1 MTATRNSA
9 RVGIRE
15 NAPRAAKAAALSLG
29 IALFASGCSGGG
41 TTGSAG
47 DTTAPAGGSTASE
60 GAASATETSAAA
72 STSVLSCPPSE
83 GGAGKDQGVK
93 GDPATVPAS
102 TTTSPEP
109 LKIGSIL
116 PTTGTLAYLGPPEIA
131 GVDLA
136 VKEVNEAGGVLGQD
150 ITITHR
156 DSGDTTTDIATQSVT
171 DLLSQNVSA
180 IVGAA
185 SSGVSKTVIN
195 QITGAGVVHFSPA
208 NTSPEF
214 TNWDDKGLYWRTA
227 PSDVLQGRT
236 LANYI
241 MTCGAQTV
249 GMITLNDSY
258 GTGLQSNIQETVEA
272 AGGQVIANEM
282 FNTGDSQF
290 SSQVDAIAAAKP
302 DAIVLI
308 SFDEAKSIVPL
319 LVAKGIDASTLF
331 MVDGNTADYSADLDP
346 GTLEGAQGTIPGP
359 FTGTGFQEAL
369 ATVDPA
375 LTSLAYAG
383 ESYDAVNLIALASEA
398 AGSVEGAAI
407 AGQLEAVSKDGTKC
421 YDFAGCVTL
430 LRNGEDIDYDGI
442 SGPVSFDANGDPT
455 EAAIGI
461 YKYDADNKPQ
471 PSRSEVGQL

>member
-1 MTATRNSA
+1 MTASRNSA
-9 RVGIRE
+9 RFGIGE
-15 NAPRAAKAAALSLG
+15 NAPRAAKVAALSLG
-29 IALFASGCSGGG
+29 IALFASGCGGGG
-41 TTGSAG
+41 TTGSEAEGG
-47 DTTAPAGGSTASE
+47 DTETTAAAG
-60 GAASATETSAAA
+60 TSALA
-72 STSVLSCPPSE
+72 CPESE
-83 GGAGKDQGVK
+83 GGAGEEQGEK
-93 GDPATVPAS
+93 GDPAAVPAS
-102 TTTSPEP
+102 KTTSPEP
-109 LKIGSIL
+109 LKLGSIL
-116 PTTGTLAYLGPPEIA
+116 PTTGTLAFLGPPEIA
-131 GVDLA
+131 GVNLA
-136 VKEVNEAGGVLGQD
+136 VEEVNAAGGVLGQD
-150 ITITHR
+150 ISITHR

-195 QITGAGVVHFSPA
+195 QITGAGVVQFSPA

-214 TNWDDKGLYWRTA
+214 TDWDDNGLYFRTA

-236 LANYI
+236 LGNYI

-272 AGGQVIANEM
+272 AGGQVVANEM

-331 MVDGNTADYSADLDP
+331 MVDGNTSDYSADLDP

-369 ATVDPA
+369 ATVDPN
-375 LTSLAYAG
+375 LTSYAYAG

-398 AGSVEGAAI
+398 AGSVEGTEI
-407 AGQLEAVSKDGTKC
+407 AKQLESVSKDGTKC
-421 YDFAGCVTL
+421 FDFAGCVTL

-442 SGPVSFDANGDPT
+442 SGPVSFNEKGDPT

-461 YKYDADNKPQ
+461 YEYDAENKPQ
-471 PSRSEVGQL
+471 PSRSEVGKL

>member
-1 MTATRNSA
+1 MIATRNSA
-9 RVGIRE
+9 RFGIGE
-15 NAPRAAKAAALSLG
+15 NAPRTAKVAALSLG
-29 IALFASGCSGGG
+29 IALFASGCGGGG
-41 TTGSAG
+41 TTGSEG
-47 DTTAPAGGSTASE
+47 D
-60 GAASATETSAAA
+60 GADTETSAAA
-72 STSVLSCPPSE
+72 ATSALACPESE
-83 GGAGKDQGVK
+83 GGTGEEQGEK
-93 GDPATVPAS
+93 GDPAAVPAA

-116 PTTGTLAYLGPPEIA
+116 PTTGTLAFLGPPEIA
-131 GVDLA
+131 GVNLA
-136 VKEVNEAGGVLGQD
+136 VQEINEAGGVLGQD

-156 DSGDTTTDIATQSVT
+156 DSGDTTTDIATQSVG

-195 QITGAGVVHFSPA
+195 QITGAGVVQFSPA
-208 NTSPEF
+208 NTAAEF
-214 TNWDDKGLYWRTA
+214 TTWDDKGLYFRTA

-236 LANYI
+236 LGNYI

-249 GMITLNDSY
+249 GMITLNDAY
-258 GTGLQSNIQETVEA
+258 GTGLQGTIQETVES
-272 AGGQVIANEM
+272 AGGQVVANEM

-302 DAIVLI
+302 DAVVLI

-331 MVDGNTADYSADLDP
+331 MVDGNTSDYSKDLEP

-375 LTSLAYAG
+375 LNSFAYSG
-383 ESYDAVNLIALASEA
+383 ESYDAVNLISLASEA
-398 AGSVEGAAI
+398 AGSVEGTEI
-407 AGQLEAVSKDGTKC
+407 AKQLEAVSKEGTEC
-421 YDFAGCVTL
+421 FDFAGCVTL
-430 LRNGEDIDYDGI
+430 LREGEDIDYQGV
-442 SGPVSFDANGDPT
+442 SGPVTFDENGDPT

-471 PSRSEVGQL
+471 PSRSEVGKL